1 MLLYHLSTSPEE
13 VSKDS
18 EVFLHQDPLSTEDC
32 EPVEFP
38 VEECPASVAPSSS
51 LAPSN
56 AATVPS
62 TSPSLPPQ
70 VTQNVILIIAVSA
83 GGSILILVLGGILIV
98 VAALVCKKKKSL
110 GKPLLLIDVQLYPTS
125 FFLSGDDH
133 DSPREASNALYR

>member
-18 EVFLHQDPLSTEDC
+18 EVFLHQDPSSTVDC

-38 VEECPASVAPSSS
+38 VDECPPSVAPSSS

-56 AATVPS
+56 GASVPS

-70 VTQNVILIIAVSA
+70 GTQNVILIIAVSA
-83 GGSILILVLGGILIV
+83 GGSVLILVLGGILIV
-98 VAALVCKKKKSL
+98 VVALVCKKKKSL
-110 GKPLLLIDVQLYPTS
+110 GKTLATVHRWSIQPYIIIVKQEML
-125 FFLSGDDH
+125 
-133 DSPREASNALYR
+133 E